1 MRLEDQIKISKEI
14 CQLIK
19 SKYNDSFPTGYNTP
33 EARYYRKLEGDIAK
47 AEGYLSGK
55 TEE

>member
-19 SKYNDSFPTGYNTP
+19 SKYNDSFPTGYNTK
-33 EARYYRKLEGDIAK
+33 EARYYRTLEGDIAK
-47 AEGYLSGK
+47 AESYLFGK
-55 TEE
+55 TEG